1 MRKVSEVSMSSRH
14 TTHWN
19 IFIKSETIH
28 GVAVTT
34 KKKTEIKKKTV
45 TWPSKLTST
54 FKIYF

>member
-14 TTHWN
+14 TTHWI
-19 IFIKSETIH
+19 IFKKSDTIH

-34 KKKTEIKKKTV
+34 KKTEIKKKSV

-54 FKIYF
+54 FKIHF